1 MLVTTIIDDM
11 VDIVSKRKKTNYKL
25 LAKELQWDEEIIE
38 KIALLLEKAGLVTTH
53 YSPNMIE
60 QPWMT
65 IKLIPTEERKHG
77 DGTKME
83 EYIVPAT
90 GAHTSESVW
99 ILKSNE
105 EKRPVYSIRRPRITP
120 YTRAYIEHLKTD
132 ITKDLPIETI
142 ASEEGMSGNFLIK
155 RELIKKRIADDLN
168 PKPEALELLSDLIV
182 NEMYGL
188 GELELLIGDSKL
200 EEIVINTCGL
210 PAAVYHKKYGW
221 MKTNIY
227 LDTEEATR
235 NYSEQIARKVGRQIS
250 MLNPILDAHLANGD
264 RVNATLH
271 PVSAH
276 GNTITMRL
284 FAKNPWTIVSYLKKE
299 NNSMSTEMAAL
310 LWQAMQYEM
319 NILIAGGTA
328 SGKTSALN
336 GLVSL
341 IQPFQRIVTI
351 EDTRELMLPSYQ
363 WNWVPLVT
371 RLPNPEGA
379 GEVTMLDLVVNALR
393 MRPDRIVMG
402 EIRRKKEAEVL
413 FEAMHTGHSV
423 YSTIHADTGSQ
434 VIKRLT
440 EPPIEVPSSEV
451 EDIHL
456 LVVQYRDRRRN
467 IRRTLEVSEIVTG
480 ASKPE
485 VSKIYMWR
493 PRTDSFQAGKSPHR
507 YIEQMNIHTGM
518 TEKEIDEDQKNKCA
532 VLEWMVKNK
541 LEDVEDIGRVMK
553 SFYADEPGFIKA
565 VLNKATP
572 SKVL

>member
-1 MLVTTIIDDM
+1 MLVTTIIDKM
-11 VDIVSKRKKTNYKL
+11 VEIVRKNKKANYRKL
-25 LAKELQWDEEIIE
+25 ARELPWEEE
-38 KIALLLEKAGLVTTH
+38 SVERVALLLEKAGLAKTH
-53 YSPNMIE
+53 YAANMIE

-65 IKLIPTEERKHG
+65 IKDLPKEETKHE
-77 DGTKME
+77 DGKKIE
-83 EYIVPAT
+83 EYLIPAT
-90 GAHTSESVW
+90 GAHTSESIWV
-99 ILKSNE
+99 LKSE
-105 EKRPVYSIRRPRITP
+105 EERRPMYSIRRPRVTP
-120 YTRAYIEHLKTD
+120 HTRVYLEYLKMD
-132 ITKDLPIETI
+132 IAKDLPIETTS
-142 ASEEGMSGNFLIK
+142 SEEGMSEKFLYR
-155 RELIKKRIADDLN
+155 RELIKQRIKKDLN
-168 PKPEALELLSDLIV
+168 PKSDALELISDLVV

-188 GELELLIGDSKL
+188 GELELLIGDPKL
-200 EEIVINTCGL
+200 EEIIINSCNL
-210 PAAVYHKKYGW
+210 PVAVYHKKYGW
-221 MKTNIY
+221 MRTNIY
-227 LDTEEATR
+227 LNTEEATR

-264 RVNATLH
+264 RVNATLY

-284 FAKNPWTIVSYLKKE
+284 FAKNPWTIVSYLKPE
-299 NNSMSTEMAAL
+299 NTSMSTEMAAL

-319 NILIAGGTA
+319 NVLIAGGTA

-336 GLVSL
+336 GLLSL

-351 EDTRELMLPSYQ
+351 EDTRELMLPTYQ

-434 VIKRLT
+434 VIKRLV
-440 EPPIEVPSSEV
+440 EPPIEVPASEI

-467 IRRTLEVSEIVTG
+467 IRRTLEVSEI
-480 ASKPE
+480 ASSSGNPE
-485 VSKIYMWR
+485 VNKIYLWR
-493 PRTDSFQAGKSPHR
+493 PRNDSFQFVKSPHR
-507 YIEQMNIHTGM
+507 YVEQMNIHTGM
-518 TEKEIDEDQKNKCA
+518 TEKEVEDDQKDKQM
-532 VLEWMVKNK
+532 VLQWMVKHK
-541 LEDVEDIGRVMK
+541 LEHIEEIGKVMK
-553 SFYADEPGFIKA
+553 AYYADEAGFLKS
-565 VLNKATP
+565 VSNKATP

>member
-1 MLVTTIIDDM
+1 MLVTTVIDDM
-11 VDIVSKRKKTNYKL
+11 VEIVNKNKKANYKL
-25 LAKELQWDEEIIE
+25 LAKELQWKEESVE
-38 KIALLLEKAGLVTTH
+38 KIALLLEKAGLATTH

-60 QPWMT
+60 QPWIT
-65 IKLIPTEERKHG
+65 IKQVLAEEK
-77 DGTKME
+77 KQNEEKKVE

-99 ILKSNE
+99 ILRSE
-105 EKRPVYSIRRPRITP
+105 EERRPVYSIRRPRVTP
-120 YTRAYIEHLKTD
+120 YTRTYLEHLKTD
-132 ITKDLPIETI
+132 IAKDMLIDI
-142 ASEEGMSGNFLIK
+142 ATSEEGSSEKFLVK
-155 RELIKKRIADDLN
+155 REIIKKRIAEEIN
-168 PKPEALELLSDLIV
+168 PKPESLELLSDLVV

-188 GELELLIGDSKL
+188 GELELLISDPKL
-200 EEIVINTCGL
+200 EEIVINTSGM
-210 PAAVYHKKYGW
+210 PVAIYHKKYGW

-227 LDTEEATR
+227 LRTEEATR

-250 MLNPILDAHLANGD
+250 MLNPILDAHLASGD
-264 RVNATLH
+264 RVNATLY

-284 FAKNPWTIVSYLKKE
+284 FAKNPWTIVSYLKEE

-319 NILIAGGTA
+319 NVLIAGGTA

-341 IQPFQRIVTI
+341 VQPFQRIVTI

-379 GEVTMLDLVVNALR
+379 GEITMLDLVVNALR

-423 YSTIHADTGSQ
+423 YSTIHADTGAQ
-434 VIKRLT
+434 VIKRLI
-440 EPPIEVPSSEV
+440 EPPIEVPSSEI

-480 ASKPE
+480 TGSPE
-485 VSKIYMWR
+485 VSKIFMWR
-493 PRTDSFQAGKSPHR
+493 PRTDNFQVVKSPHR

-518 TEKEIDEDQKNKCA
+518 TEKEVDDDQKNKCA

-541 LEDVEDIGRVMK
+541 LEHIEDIGRVMK
-553 SFYADEPGFIKA
+553 AYYSDEPGFIKA
-565 VLNKATP
+565 VVSKAPP